1 MNIDLSGKRAL
12 VTGGNSGIGKA
23 IVRALGEAGARV
35 AVNYVAQ
42 PDAAEQLVSQLQ
54 ENTIDAFAVK
64 ADVADA
70 GQVHDMFREID
81 DRWEGIDILV
91 NNAGIDGG
99 RSLSWEIEA
108 ADWKKV
114 LDVNLIGAFQCSREA
129 LQRMIPQKRGV
140 ILNMTS
146 VHEEIPW
153 TGYSAYT
160 ASKAGLSMLTR
171 TLSQEAA
178 PHQVRVVALAPG
190 AVKTPINKEVWSDP
204 QNRKDLLEKI
214 PLGRIGET
222 GDIAGIAVVLVSE
235 VAGYVTGTTVF
246 VDGGMTDYPDFSHG
260 G

>member
-12 VTGGNSGIGKA
+12 VTGGNSGIGEA
-23 IVRALGEAGARV
+23 IVRAFGDAGARV

-54 ENTIDAFAVK
+54 DKNVDAFAVK
-64 ADVADA
+64 ADVTDAD
-70 GQVHDMFREID
+70 QVHDMFRKID

-99 RSLSWEIEA
+99 RSLGWEIEP
-108 ADWKKV
+108 ADWKQV
-114 LDVNLIGAFQCSREA
+114 ISVNLIGAFQCSREA
-129 LQRMIPQKRGV
+129 LQRMIPQKHGV

-178 PHQVRVVALAPG
+178 PHQVRVVALGPG
-190 AVKTPINKEVWSDP
+190 AVKTPINKAVWSDP
-204 QNRKDLLEKI
+204 QNRKDLLDKI

-222 GDIAGIAVVLVSE
+222 DDIAGMAVVLVSD